1 MHPLRIG
8 IAVLALF
15 AVACAGKSA
24 TQLSEAARSEGAVFW
39 VENHGRDNR
48 NLEEI
53 IANALRLR
61 GLEASGGQQ
70 NARPA
75 DFDFLVTYVDR
86 WSWDM
91 RTFLMKITINVEDAS
106 SGQIVATSESHQD
119 SLTAM
124 GKSYEDIVTTTTFLL
139 LDGVH

>member
-1 MHPLRIG
+1 MQPLRIG

-24 TQLSEAARSEGAVFW
+24 TPLSEAARSEGAVFW
-39 VENHGRDNR
+39 VENHGSDTR
-48 NLEEI
+48 NLEEV

-91 RTFLMKITINVEDAS
+91 RTFLMKITINVEDAT

-139 LDGVH
+139 LDGVQ

>member
-1 MHPLRIG
+1 MHSLRIG

-24 TQLSEAARSEGAVFW
+24 TPLSEAARSEGAVFW
-39 VENHGRDNR
+39 VENHGRDTR

-53 IANALRLR
+53 IANALRAR
-61 GLEASGGQQ
+61 GLEASGGRQD
-70 NARPA
+70 ARPA

-91 RTFLMKITINVEDAS
+91 RTFLAKITINIEDAT

-119 SLTAM
+119 SMSAM
-124 GKSYEDIVTTTTFLL
+124 GKSHEDIVKTTTFLL
-139 LDGVH
+139 LDGVQ

>member
-1 MHPLRIG
+1 M
-8 IAVLALF
+8 
-15 AVACAGKSA
+15 
-24 TQLSEAARSEGAVFW
+24 
-39 VENHGRDNR
+39 
-48 NLEEI
+48 
-53 IANALRLR
+53 R
-61 GLEASGGQQ
+61 GLEASGGCQ

-91 RTFLMKITINVEDAS
+91 RTFLMKITINVEDAT

-139 LDGVH
+139 LDGVQ

>member
-1 MHPLRIG
+1 MHSLRIG
-8 IAVLALF
+8 TVVLALF

-24 TQLSEAARSEGAVFW
+24 TPLSEAARSGGAVFW
-39 VENHGRDNR
+39 VENHGSDAR

-70 NARPA
+70 SARPA

-91 RTFLMKITINVEDAS
+91 RTFLAKISINVEDAT

-124 GKSYEDIVTTTTFLL
+124 GKSYEDIVTTTTYLL
-139 LDGVH
+139 LDGVQ

>member
-15 AVACAGKSA
+15 AVSCAGMSA
-24 TQLSEAARSEGAVFW
+24 TPLSDAARFEGALFW
-39 VENHGRDNR
+39 VENHGRDSR

-91 RTFLMKITINVEDAS
+91 RTFLAKITIKVEDAT
-106 SGQIVATSESHQD
+106 SGLIVATSESYQD
-119 SLTAM
+119 SLNAM
-124 GKSYEDIVTTTTFLL
+124 GKSFEDVVRNTTFLL
-139 LDGVH
+139 FDGVQ

>member
-1 MHPLRIG
+1 MHSLRIG

-24 TQLSEAARSEGAVFW
+24 TPLSDAARSEGAVFW
-39 VENHGRDNR
+39 VENHGRDDR
-48 NLEEI
+48 NLEKI
-53 IANALRLR
+53 IANALQSR

-70 NARPA
+70 TARPA

-91 RTFLMKITINVEDAS
+91 RTFLAKISINVEDAT

-119 SLTAM
+119 SMTAM
-124 GKSYEDIVTTTTFLL
+124 GESYEDIVTTTTFLL
-139 LDGVH
+139 LDGVQ